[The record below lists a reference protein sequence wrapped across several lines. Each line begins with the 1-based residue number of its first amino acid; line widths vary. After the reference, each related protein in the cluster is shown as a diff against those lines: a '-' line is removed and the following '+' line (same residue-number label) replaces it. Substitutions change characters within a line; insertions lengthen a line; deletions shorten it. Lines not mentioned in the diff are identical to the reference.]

1 LRYVVDVFHHSALE
15 AHFKEDHMI
24 RVTHGTRPIDRS
36 YVAGFSLA
44 AFALVATA
52 CGKEKEVVPGDTVP
66 TPVSTSVD
74 SGTVVPT
81 VPVNVSFAEAE
92 SVYNER
98 RYADATAMFDS
109 YVQRKPDNAWGH
121 YMLGLSAW
129 KAGELDRAR
138 SAFER
143 SLELDPKH
151 VKTLLNLSR
160 VLIEQG
166 KPRDALTH
174 VTTAVQ
180 LDSMS
185 GDVHRMMGRVRTEL
199 KQPNEAVESY
209 RTALSLQPSDVWSM
223 NNMALVLIQQGRF
236 DEAIAPLARAV
247 QLDSSVAVFHNNLGI
262 ALERTGHYTMA
273 TQAYR
278 KALSVDSTYAKATS
292 SLTRVEQ
299 RVDDPSVTP
308 IDLVAL
314 AETFD
319 REIRTAVVVRQP

>member
-1 LRYVVDVFHHSALE
+1 
-15 AHFKEDHMI
+15 MI
-24 RVTHGTRPIDRS
+24 RVMLGRSPIDRT
-36 YVAGFSLA
+36 YVAGFSFA
-44 AFALVATA
+44 AFALAATTA
-52 CGKEKEVVPGDTVP
+52 CGPEKEFVHEDSSTAP
-66 TPVSTSVD
+66 TSVSISVD
-74 SGTVVPT
+74 SGTVVAT

-92 SVYNER
+92 SVYKER
-98 RYADATAMFDS
+98 RYAEATAMFDS
-109 YVQRKPDNAWGH
+109 YVQRKPDNAYGH

-143 SLELDPKH
+143 SLELDAKH

-166 KPRDALTH
+166 KPRDARTH

-199 KQPNEAVESY
+199 RQPNEAVESY
-209 RTALSLQPSDVWSM
+209 RVALSLQPTDVWSM

-236 DEAIAPLARAV
+236 DEALPPLARAV

-273 TQAYR
+273 AQSYR
-278 KALSVDSTYAKATS
+278 AALSVDSTYKKASS
-292 SLTRVEQ
+292 SLARVEQ
-299 RVDDPSVTP
+299 RVDDPSVSP
-308 IDLVAL
+308 IDLVNL

-319 REIRTAVVVRQP
+319 REIRTSVAVRQP